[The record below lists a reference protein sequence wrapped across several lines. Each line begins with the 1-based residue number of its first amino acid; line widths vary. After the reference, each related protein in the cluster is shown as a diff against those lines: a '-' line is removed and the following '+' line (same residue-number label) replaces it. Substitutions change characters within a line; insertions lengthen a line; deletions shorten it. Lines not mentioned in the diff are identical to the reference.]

1 MITDPRAASLGSLP
15 FGRRTETTGECM
27 VSRLWRQVAALI
39 TAGDVRISEH
49 GYDALAD
56 DGLAV
61 DELLLGAGS
70 AVVVEEYPDY
80 PKGAAVLVLQRD
92 VDGSPVHAVW
102 GVPRG
107 YNRPAVLVT
116 AYRPDPNLWDETFT
130 RRLRP

>member
-1 MITDPRAASLGSLP
+1 
-15 FGRRTETTGECM
+15 M
-27 VSRLWRQVAALI
+27 VSRLWQQFAALI

-56 DGLAV
+56 DGLTV

-80 PKGAAVLVLQRD
+80 PKGAAVLVLQRG

-102 GVPRG
+102 GVPRK

>member
-1 MITDPRAASLGSLP
+1 M
-15 FGRRTETTGECM
+15 TEKLL
-27 VSRLWRQVAALI
+27 R
-39 TAGDVRISEH
+39 VR
-49 GYDALAD
+49 
-56 DGLAV
+56 
-61 DELLLGAGS
+61 LGAGS

>member
-1 MITDPRAASLGSLP
+1 M
-15 FGRRTETTGECM
+15 ET
-27 VSRLWRQVAALI
+27 L
-39 TAGDVRISEH
+39 
-49 GYDALAD
+49 
-56 DGLAV
+56 

-80 PKGAAVLVLQRD
+80 PKGAAVLVLQRA

-107 YNRPAVLVT
+107 YDRPAVLVT

-130 RRLRP
+130 RRLHP